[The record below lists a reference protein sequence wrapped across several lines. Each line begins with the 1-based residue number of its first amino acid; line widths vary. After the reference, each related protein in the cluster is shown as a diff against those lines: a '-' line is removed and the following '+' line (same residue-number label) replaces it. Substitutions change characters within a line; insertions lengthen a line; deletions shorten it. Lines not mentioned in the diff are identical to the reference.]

1 MRKIYLD
8 NNATTPVHQDVINA
22 MLPFYRNN
30 FGNPS
35 SLHWAGKVVRD
46 AVKNAR
52 KQVASL
58 INCEPG
64 EVVFT
69 SGGSESL
76 NTAIKGVADSRRGTG
91 NHIIATSVEHP
102 AVFNCCR
109 YLEREGYRV
118 TYLEVDS
125 DGMLDPEA
133 VESAVTDSTILV
145 AAMYANNETGVIFPV
160 REIGRIAARKG
171 VYFLCDAVQAA
182 GKTPVDFK
190 DARADLLALSGHK
203 LHAPKGIGALVIK
216 EGTRIRPLIHG
227 GSQERSRRAGTENVA
242 GIVGFGKACE
252 MAGASLQ
259 EEAARLRRLRDMLEE
274 GLMARVVDVQ
284 RNGHPNRRLPNTANL
299 SFRNAYSDLLL
310 EELDREGIAVSAGS
324 ACSAGSREFSRVLTA
339 MGKDADSIGCA
350 VRFSLGRENTGE
362 DVEHVLAVLPAIVE
376 RLRNYWRVSK

>member
-8 NNATTPVHQDVINA
+8 NNATTPVHPDVIEA
-22 MLPFYRNN
+22 MLPFFQNN

-35 SLHWAGKVVRD
+35 SMHWAGKAVRD
-46 AVKNAR
+46 ALKNAR
-52 KQVASL
+52 NQVASL

-76 NTAIKGVADSRRGTG
+76 NAAIKGVAEARRGRG
-91 NHIIATSVEHP
+91 NHIVSTRVEHP

-118 TYLEVDS
+118 TYLDVDS
-125 DGMLDPEA
+125 NGMLDLEA
-133 VESAVTDSTILV
+133 LKSSVTESTILI

-160 REIGRIAARKG
+160 REIGRIAAEKDA
-171 VYFLCDAVQAA
+171 YLLCDAVQAV

-190 DARADLLALSGHK
+190 DLQADLMTVSGHK

-216 EGTRIRPLIHG
+216 EGTLIRPFIHG
-227 GSQERSRRAGTENVA
+227 GSQERKRRAGTENVA

-252 MAGASLQ
+252 LAGKSMH
-259 EEAARLRRLRDMLEE
+259 EETSRLRRLRDMLEE
-274 GLMARVVDVQ
+274 GLMERIGDVE
-284 RNGHPNRRLPNTANL
+284 RNGHPDRRLPNTANL
-299 SFRNAYSDLLL
+299 SFRNAYADLLL

-324 ACSAGSREFSRVLTA
+324 ACSAGSRELSRVLSA
-339 MGKDADSIGCA
+339 MGRDVDSIGCA
-350 VRFSLGRENTGE
+350 VRFSLGRENSE
-362 DVEHVLAVLPAIVE
+362 DDIEHVLEVLPPIVE
-376 RLRNYWRVSK
+376 RLRKGV